1 MTVTAP
7 VELVPADELA
17 PPQRSS
23 ATWRTMRRLRSNRA
37 AMAALLFLLL
47 VVLVA
52 LFGPWLVTR
61 DPERMS
67 VADRNAGPSAE
78 FWLGSDDLG
87 RDTFTRLV
95 HATRLSMRTGLQSVV
110 LAVGI
115 AVPLGVVAGYFRRWP
130 DAVLMRIADGV
141 GAFPPVL
148 LALAI
153 AAMLGPGSVNLS
165 LAVAVVFLPG
175 MMRLAR
181 GQVLAVREEVYVEA
195 SRSLGSP
202 HRRIVL
208 SHVLPNIAPAVII
221 QVTMSFGFVLVTES
235 GLSYLGL
242 GDPPPAAS
250 WGSMLQQ
257 GFTAYTQGLSALL
270 VLWPA
275 LAITLT
281 VLAFQVLGD
290 GLRDAMGREM
300 VRPRTRRRRAAARRS
315 APAPAPSTPA
325 TGGALLAVEGLAVEF
340 ATPRGWVRVV
350 DDVSFSVDV
359 GRTTGLVGE
368 SGSGKTVSVLATMG
382 LLPEGRARVVAG
394 SIRLGGRELVGLQ
407 ARARRRIQGAEMAMV
422 FQEPMTSLN
431 PAFSVGN
438 QIVEVIRAHRKV
450 SRAAA
455 RERAVEVLELV
466 GIPDARSRLRHYPHQ
481 FSGGM
486 RQRVMIAMALAC
498 EPKVLIADEPT
509 TALDVT
515 IQAQILDLLRDLQQ
529 ELGMAIVFVTHDLG
543 VVADICDDVAVLYG
557 GQVVEQQSVTELFDR
572 PRHPYTQGLLDA
584 MPQATAVGAP
594 LVTVPGQVPLPES
607 MPEGCRF
614 HPRCVHAEAACSV
627 GAVSF
632 EELPAGGGALAS
644 VRCRRVDE
652 LVLAGA
658 TVVAHGDAVDPP
670 TVDGEPVVRVDDLRV
685 HFPIRSR
692 VLRRTVGNLRAVDG
706 VAFDIRPGETLG
718 LVGESGSGKSTTGR
732 AVLRLLEP
740 DTGSVTIDGADVTA
754 LTGRALQRARTSAQM
769 VFQDPYSSLDPRRT
783 VAETVGE
790 PLEVHRSL
798 KGAERDREVA
808 RLLDLVGIGSH
819 ALGRYP
825 YEFSGGQRQRIAI
838 ARALALEP
846 RFVVCDEPVSSLDVS
861 TQSQVVN
868 LLAELQRELGIAYLF
883 IAHDLSVVAHI
894 SHRIAVMYL
903 GRIVESGPTAEV
915 VARPRHPYT
924 EALLSAVP
932 VPDPRLQRSRRRIV
946 LGGDIPSPANP
957 PAGCPFHT
965 RCPVVME
972 LCRTVRPPETVVG
985 EVTVTCHL
993 HAPTTTTGG

>member
-1 MTVTAP
+1 VTTLAP
-7 VELVPADELA
+7 AELVPADDL
-17 PPQRSS
+17 PPTGRSS
-23 ATWRTMRRLRSNRA
+23 ATWRTVRRLRRNRI
-37 AMAALLFLLL
+37 AMAALAFI
-47 VVLVA
+47 VLVA
-52 LFGPWLVTR
+52 LVAVFGPWLVTK
-61 DPERMS
+61 DPNRTS
-67 VADRNAGPSAE
+67 VANRNAGPSAE

-95 HATRLSMRTGLQSVV
+95 HATRLSMRTGLQAVA

-115 AVPLGVVAGYFRRWP
+115 AIPLGVIAGYFRRWP

-153 AAMLGPGSVNLS
+153 AAMLGPGSANLS

-175 MMRLAR
+175 MMRLSR

-257 GFTAYTQGLSALL
+257 GFTSYTQGLSALL

-281 VLAFQVLGD
+281 VLAFQILGD
-290 GLRDAMGREM
+290 GLRDALGREM
-300 VRPRTRRRRAAARRS
+300 VRTRAPRRRSVTSARS
-315 APAPAPSTPA
+315 TQPAPPIPEP
-325 TGGALLAVEGLAVEF
+325 GDPEPLLAVEGLAVEF

-350 DDVSFSVDV
+350 DDVSFSVES
-359 GRTTGLVGE
+359 GRTVGLVGE
-368 SGSGKTVSVLATMG
+368 SGSGKTVSVLAVMG
-382 LLPEGRARVVAG
+382 LLPEGRARIVGG
-394 SIRLGGRELVGLQ
+394 SVRLEGRELVGL
-407 ARARRRIQGAEMAMV
+407 APRARRRLQGSEMAMV
-422 FQEPMTSLN
+422 FQEPMSSLN
-431 PAFSVGN
+431 PAFTVGN
-438 QIVEVIRAHRKV
+438 QIIEAVRAHRDV
-450 SRAAA
+450 SREAA
-455 RERAVEVLELV
+455 RARAIEVLDLV
-466 GIPDARSRLRHYPHQ
+466 GIPDAAGRLRDYPHQ

-498 EPKVLIADEPT
+498 EPKLLVADEPT

-515 IQAQILDLLRDLQQ
+515 IQAQILDLLRSLQH
-529 ELGMAIVFVTHDLG
+529 ELGMAVVFVTHDLG
-543 VVADICDDVAVLYG
+543 VVADVCDEVAVLYA
-557 GQVVEQQSVTELFDR
+557 GQVVERRSVDELFGR
-572 PRHPYTQGLLDA
+572 PLHPYTQGLLDS
-584 MPQATAVGAP
+584 MPQATAVGAE
-594 LVTVPGQVPLPES
+594 LVVIPGQVPLPES
-607 MPEGCRF
+607 MPAGCRF
-614 HPRCVHAEAACSV
+614 HPRCSHAESACTTDEV
-627 GAVSF
+627 GV
-632 EELPAGGGALAS
+632 EEALPSGDGAL
-644 VRCRRVDE
+644 VRCRRAKE
-652 LVLAGA
+652 LVLGGA
-658 TVVAHGDAVDPP
+658 RIADPADAVAQAAAG
-670 TVDGEPVVRVDDLRV
+670 GEPVVTVADLRV
-685 HFPIRSR
+685 HFPVRSK
-692 VLRRTVGNLRAVDG
+692 VLRRTVGRLQAVDG
-706 VAFDIRPGETLG
+706 VGFEIGPAETLG

-740 DTGSVTIDGADVTA
+740 DTGQITVDGNEVTA
-754 LTGRALQRARTSAQM
+754 LSGEALRRARTGMQM

-783 VAETVGE
+783 VVETVGE
-790 PLEVHRSL
+790 PLEVHRGLRGS
-798 KGAERDREVA
+798 ERDREVA
-808 RLLDLVGIGSH
+808 RLLDLVGIGGH

-903 GRIVESGPTAEV
+903 GRIVESGPTAEIV
-915 VARPRHPYT
+915 TRPRHPYT

-946 LGGDIPSPANP
+946 LGGDIPSPTDP
-957 PAGCPFHT
+957 PPGCPFHT
-965 RCPVVME
+965 RCPAVMD
-972 LCRTVRPPETVVG
+972 LCRTVRPPETTVG
-985 EVTVTCHL
+985 AVTVACHL
-993 HAPTTTTGG
+993 HTPPTTGG